1 MSAEGL
7 LGRIVVIDDEPDIQK
22 VLTGVLSDEGH
33 EVHATGSAAQ
43 GLELVSDK
51 CPDLVLLDVWLP
63 DGDGLEVLGRIRRV
77 LPAAQVI
84 MISGHASVETAVRA
98 TREGAID
105 FLEKPLGLEK
115 VLIAVQTA
123 LKLAR
128 LSDENASLRGRIEER
143 YRLIGESP
151 AIERIRQQIDRIG
164 RAQAT
169 VLVTGENGT
178 GKENVS
184 RSIHAVSQRSAGPFV
199 AVNCAAIPDELMESE
214 LFGHEK
220 GAFTGAIATHRG
232 RFEMAHGGTIFL
244 DEIGD
249 MSLRTQSKLL
259 RVLQDRA
266 VERLGSTKAIRVDV
280 RVVAATNKDLVA
292 CIQQG
297 QFREDLYYRL
307 NVLPIALP
315 PLRERGA
322 DILMLAQHFMTQFCL
337 ENGEPVKEFS
347 ADAEALLARH
357 NWPGNVRELKNLM
370 ERLSILVPSSR
381 VGAGDLLQ
389 CGLGGN
395 AALPVT
401 VAPAAQPWLEL
412 DDFRAARA
420 QFEKA
425 FILAKLQECGQNVA
439 KTADKIG
446 MERSHLYRKLKQLE
460 MDIPES
466 SNQALHDR

>member
-1 MSAEGL
+1 MNAEVL
-7 LGRIVVIDDEPDIQK
+7 HGRIVLIDDEPDIRK
-22 VLTGVLSDEGH
+22 VLSGVLSDEGH
-33 EVHATGSAAQ
+33 EVHSAGSAAQ
-43 GLELVSDK
+43 GLEMVSDK
-51 CPDLVLLDVWLP
+51 NPDLVLLDVWLP
-63 DGDGLEVLGRIRRV
+63 DGDGLEVLGRIRRI
-77 LPAAQVI
+77 LPRTLVI
-84 MISGHASVETAVRA
+84 MISGHASIETAVRA

-115 VLIAVQTA
+115 VLVSVQTA

-143 YRLIGESP
+143 YRLIGDSP

-164 RAQAT
+164 RAQST

-184 RSIHAVSQRSAGPFV
+184 RSIHAVSQRSHGPFV

-266 VERLGSTKAIRVDV
+266 VERLGGSKPIRVDV
-280 RVVAATNKDLVA
+280 RVVAATNKDLA
-292 CIQQG
+292 AEISQG
-297 QFREDLYYRL
+297 QFREDLFYRL
-307 NVLPIALP
+307 NVLPIELP
-315 PLRERGA
+315 PLRERGS
-322 DILMLAQHFMTQFCL
+322 DILLLARHFMSEFCI
-337 ENGEPVKEFS
+337 ENGEAVKEFS
-347 ADAEALLARH
+347 SEAESVLLSHR
-357 NWPGNVRELKNLM
+357 WPGNVRELKNLM
-370 ERLSILVPSSR
+370 ERLSILVPSHR
-381 VGAGDLLQ
+381 VDGRDLLQ
-389 CGLGGN
+389 CGLSGFSGDQTQVER
-395 AALPVT
+395 L
-401 VAPAAQPWLEL
+401 PWLVL
-412 DDFRAARA
+412 DDFRVAKA

-425 FILAKLQECGQNVA
+425 FIMAKLSECGQNVSR
-439 KTADKIG
+439 TADRIG
-446 MERSHLYRKLKQLE
+446 MERSHLYRKLKQLGV
-460 MDIPES
+460 DIPES
-466 SNQALHDR
+466 SHQPLHDR